1 MSVCKSFSHV
11 QLFKTSSFYS
21 TIMFLKTFN
30 KLANKLFTKKLI
42 QATFNL
48 ESPVD
53 KQNET
58 SKKSSPFYVL
68 AEQAILLPTIEYRH
82 NFNSH

>member
-1 MSVCKSFSHV
+1 MLKWYKLHLLSCRFVNFLVMYNFLKPHH
-11 QLFKTSSFYS
+11 FYS

-48 ESPVD
+48 ESPAD
-53 KQNET
+53 IQNET
-58 SKKSSPFYVL
+58 SKKKQS
-68 AEQAILLPTIEYRH
+68 LLCSR
-82 NFNSH
+82 

>member
-1 MSVCKSFSHV
+1 MSVCKSFSYV
-11 QLFKTSSFYS
+11 KFFKTLSFYS
-21 TIMFLKTFN
+21 TIIFLKTFN

-48 ESPVD
+48 ESSAD
-53 KQNET
+53 IQNET

-68 AEQAILLPTIEYRH
+68 GEQAILLPTIEYRH
-82 NFNSH
+82 NFNGH